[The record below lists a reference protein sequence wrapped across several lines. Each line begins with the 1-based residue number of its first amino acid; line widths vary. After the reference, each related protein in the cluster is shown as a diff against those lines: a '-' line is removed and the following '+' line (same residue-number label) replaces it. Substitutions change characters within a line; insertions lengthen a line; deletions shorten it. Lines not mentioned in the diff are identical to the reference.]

1 MKPQPFNLHIPGC
14 LCCPGLSILT
24 EAFVMLRRLFLLGA
38 GSFAT
43 AIALGG
49 RAEANPSQPQPQL
62 AQGNRFADSIYI
74 NGTVITVNDQQP
86 IAEAVAVKDG
96 RILAVGDRRMV
107 KALQRSATQVFDLQG
122 KTLVPGFIDPH
133 GHVFRQ
139 GVAAL
144 VADLPPPPDGD
155 VDSIAKLQDKLQAW
169 SQTPTMEAFEMVS
182 ILLSTTNRL
191 DGAESCA
198 DVPSK
203 I

>member
-1 MKPQPFNLHIPGC
+1 
-14 LCCPGLSILT
+14 
-24 EAFVMLRRLFLLGA
+24 
-38 GSFAT
+38 
-43 AIALGG
+43 
-49 RAEANPSQPQPQL
+49 
-62 AQGNRFADSIYI
+62 
-74 NGTVITVNDQQP
+74 
-86 IAEAVAVKDG
+86 
-96 RILAVGDRRMV
+96 
-107 KALQRSATQVFDLQG
+107 VFQ
-122 KTLVPGFIDPH
+122 
-133 GHVFRQ
+133 Q

-144 VADLPPPPDGD
+144 VADLLPPPDGD

>member
-1 MKPQPFNLHIPGC
+1 
-14 LCCPGLSILT
+14 
-24 EAFVMLRRLFLLGA
+24 MLRRLFLLGA